1 MDADREEKVA
11 LIKDEIKQGKYR
23 VDCKAVADAI
33 VRRLA
38 ELSAT
43 SVTASAH
50 SQTAVRSNR

>member
-11 LIKDEIKQGKYR
+11 VIKDDIRQGKYR

-50 SQTAVRSNR
+50 SQTAARSSR